1 MKKINLKKLL
11 HLLGILFIASVVMVS
26 CKDDDDD
33 DDDDNDPIVLDGFY
47 LKGAATSFTTLDS
60 KMLMNGGINEVDQA
74 ARTGM
79 YEKYMALTASADGFN
94 VVEKAGTT
102 ETVYGPATNESVDLG
117 GLNEQP
123 NITVQKG
130 TLGTSGKFTVPADGM
145 YHIIIDKQTNSYVI
159 APVPTWAIIGTHSG
173 WSDTNMPLVGSF
185 SQTSMKYEV
194 TGLELRA
201 GEFKFRYGGGWKM
214 EIAED
219 VKANTNFGGELGGT
233 LPNLVPTLVAGGANY
248 AITADKIGVYTAT
261 LEWTKEAGFTAK
273 LTKTSDLA
281 MTNWTGVELDVVG
294 SGVSADNTTAIP
306 DPSSWAW
313 GNVIYPVPNEPVIDG
328 NLYTWTW
335 EDVIFEAA
343 EGFKIRTKD
352 GVAPATNGAN
362 FDLGFSAI
370 DLANSSANVADK
382 DGNMSVTV
390 KGHYKVVIK
399 IDAANADSKVVTIT
413 DVP

>member
-33 DDDDNDPIVLDGFY
+33 DDDDDDPIVLDGFY
-47 LKGAATSFTTLDS
+47 LKGAATSYTTLDA
-60 KMLMNGGINEVDQA
+60 KALMGKGTNEVDQA
-74 ARTGM
+74 LRTGM

-94 VVEKAGTT
+94 IVEKAGTT

-159 APVPTWAIIGTHSG
+159 APVTTWAIIGTHSG

-201 GEFKFRYGGGWKM
+201 GEFKFRYGGGWKI
-214 EIAED
+214 EIAEG
-219 VKANTNFGGELGGT
+219 VKANSNFGGELGGT
-233 LPNLVPTLVAGGANY
+233 LPNLVPTLAAGGANY

-281 MTNWTGVELDVVG
+281 MTNWTGVELDAVG

-306 DPSSWAW
+306 DPSSWNW

-335 EDVIFEAA
+335 EDVILEAN
-343 EGFKIRTKD
+343 EGFKIRTKN

-362 FDLGFSAI
+362 FDVGFSAI

-390 KGHYKVVIK
+390 KGHYKLIIK